1 MFYIGQEVVCIN
13 TDSITNDFPLKKGAI
28 VTIKGILNCCQEAID
43 VGLTTSQGCKCYR
56 CGDDRQN
63 DTRWWLHS
71 IRFAPVIS
79 NEELQ
84 RLLNEIEE
92 PIVACV

>member
-1 MFYIGQEVVCIN
+1 MFYIGQEVVCIKSSIN
-13 TDSITNDFPLKKGAI
+13 TPEVKEGRIFTVLGIWSCCTVNIDIGITKYDGSHCSDCGERILDGKIYKDSSL
-28 VTIKGILNCCQEAID
+28 
-43 VGLTTSQGCKCYR
+43 
-56 CGDDRQN
+56 
-63 DTRWWLHS
+63 
-71 IRFAPVIS
+71 FAPLIS